1 MKKLVLV
8 LALYAAGQFCTWPA
22 AVLAQ
27 KPGEGTAASD
37 PFYLAPIPEA
47 YGASN
52 LRTEGLPQR
61 SLSID
66 PAARTLILITMGQSL
81 MANVHG
87 IKAPIY
93 VPTNSSVIDNFNIYD
108 GAAYAFVRA
117 PALGCNGYFSNVAT
131 RVADMLINKRVFD
144 RVIVVPIAVGSTTIA
159 EWTTG
164 DFAGRFPVAMRR
176 LAASGITPA
185 TPGVTFAA
193 VWGQGEAD
201 TRDGTSR
208 AAYRGHLDR
217 LIDTVFSSGFLGR
230 LFVNVESYYLGR
242 TSSEIQAAQTSVVN
256 GTTVFQGAN
265 WDALGRSYRLPDN
278 LHPGELGA
286 PVFALTLYN
295 AMRASGP
302 PF

>member
-1 MKKLVLV
+1 MKKLALF
-8 LALYAAGQFCTWPA
+8 LALCAGGQFCTFPPPTF
-22 AVLAQ
+22 AQ
-27 KPGEGTAASD
+27 EPGERAQSN

-47 YGASN
+47 YGAASV
-52 LRTEGLPQR
+52 RTKGLPQR
-61 SLSID
+61 SLDID
-66 PAARTLILITMGQSL
+66 PAARTLVLITMGQSL
-81 MANVHG
+81 MANFHA
-87 IKAPIY
+87 INAPIY

-117 PALGCNGYFSNVAT
+117 PAVGCNGYLSNVAT
-131 RVADMLINKRVFD
+131 RVADMLVNKSVFD
-144 RVIVVPIAVGSTTIA
+144 RIIVVPIAVGSTTID

-164 DFAGRFPVAMRR
+164 DFASRFPVAMRR

-193 VWGQGEAD
+193 VWGQGESD

-217 LIDTVFSSGFLGR
+217 LIETVFSSGFSGR

-242 TSSEIQAAQTSVVN
+242 TSSEIRAAQTSVVN
-256 GTTVFQGAN
+256 GTTVFQGAD

-286 PVFALTLYN
+286 PVFALTLYK

>member
-22 AVLAQ
+22 AALAQ

-52 LRTEGLPQR
+52 FRTEGLPQR

-66 PAARTLILITMGQSL
+66 PTARTLILITMGQSL
-81 MANVHG
+81 MANVHA

-208 AAYRGHLDR
+208 AAYRGHLGR

-230 LFVNVESYYLGR
+230 LFINVESYYFGR
-242 TSSEIQAAQTSVVN
+242 TSSEIQAGSDLRRQRNDHLS
-256 GTTVFQGAN
+256 GSQ
-265 WDALGRSYRLPDN
+265 LGRVRA
-278 LHPGELGA
+278 GA
-286 PVFALTLYN
+286 I
-295 AMRASGP
+295 ASR
-302 PF
+302 